1 MNASEARVSPLGAW
15 LNPTLFAGRVAF
27 VTSEIPGRARFT
39 CDGETVEL
47 VAGEMM
53 HVSSEVVRD
62 AVALEDSTL
71 VLCVGGTPGQPYS
84 PS

>member
-1 MNASEARVSPLGAW
+1 
-15 LNPTLFAGRVAF
+15 
-27 VTSEIPGRARFT
+27 
-39 CDGETVEL
+39 
-47 VAGEMM
+47 MM

-62 AVALEDSTL
+62 AVALEDATL

>member
-1 MNASEARVSPLGAW
+1 
-15 LNPTLFAGRVAF
+15 
-27 VTSEIPGRARFT
+27 
-39 CDGETVEL
+39 
-47 VAGEMM
+47 MM

-71 VLCVGGTPGQPYS
+71 VLCVGGTPGQAYA